1 MKRFPFLLP
10 IFISIIVLF
19 ICQNYACQVKAT
31 QQGEAGVKAY
41 FNQNADIL
49 IQKLKVLET
58 ALDKKEPLP
67 QLQTHFAQARYAY
80 KKNEAL
86 AEYYFQGLTKRLNG
100 PVLPDIKVEDG
111 QVLPPHG
118 FQVIEQSL
126 FSPDTLPTQTL
137 KNEIEILITDVLFMK
152 KSLSETSIQAHHFY
166 ELIQHHIIRIATQGI
181 TGLDT
186 PLSQYA
192 MLEANFSIQ
201 SMVDLCQLYH
211 DNTPLAFTE
220 NSQNA
225 IKYLKN
231 NPDFN
236 SFDRMTFIKQY
247 LMPMSDHF
255 KKTYPPQYIM
265 PKNSKPNPN
274 MALKDMLEG
283 KDWNADFFTTY
294 TTSHTNEPKVALG
307 KALFFEKG
315 LSKNGLMSCG
325 TCHQPDKQF
334 TDGLKKAND
343 FVHSGSLA
351 RNTPT
356 IYYAGLQNSQFYDMR
371 AIYLEDQIETV
382 INNKNEFNLSSDK
395 VAQKVLQNT
404 EYAQLLKTAFPDK
417 NAFGSFEIR
426 NAIAAY
432 VRSQNPFSSPFDDY
446 MRGDSSALSQEAIT
460 GFNLF
465 MGKAKCGTCHFMPI
479 FNGTVPPWFN
489 KSESEVIGVPAT
501 NVFKKATIDPDLGRY
516 GITRLDELKYA
527 FKTPT
532 LRNAAQTA
540 PYMHNGVYDKLE
552 DVIEFYH
559 VGGGVGIGIDL
570 PNQSLPFDNLIL
582 NNNEKQALIR
592 FIEALSDKKQ
602 SDNAVSLNIMQK
614 K

>member
-1 MKRFPFLLP
+1 MKRFPFLIP
-10 IFISIIVLF
+10 IFIGIIALC
-19 ICQNYACQVKAT
+19 IYQNDACQVKAT
-31 QQGEAGVKAY
+31 GQGEAGVKAY
-41 FNQNADIL
+41 FNQNSDIL
-49 IQKLKVLET
+49 IQKLRILET

-67 QLQTHFAQARYAY
+67 QLQAHFAQARYAF
-80 KKNEAL
+80 KKTEAL
-86 AEYYFQGLTKRLNG
+86 TEYYFQGLTKRLNG

-118 FQVIEQSL
+118 FQVIEQYL
-126 FSPDTLPTQTL
+126 FSPDTIPTQTL
-137 KNEIEILITDVLFMK
+137 KNEIAVLITDVLFTK
-152 KSLSETSIQAHHFY
+152 KSLSETAIQAHHFY

-181 TGLDT
+181 AGLDT

-192 MLEANFSIQ
+192 MPEAVFSIQ
-201 SMVDLCQLYH
+201 SLVDLSTLYH
-211 DNTPLAFTE
+211 PNTPIAFTD
-220 NSQNA
+220 NSKNA
-225 IKYLKN
+225 IKYLEN

-236 SFDRMTFIKQY
+236 SFDRLTFIKQY

-255 KKTYPPQYIM
+255 KKTLSPQYIT

-294 TTSHTNEPKVALG
+294 TMSHTNEPKVALG

-334 TDGLKKAND
+334 TDGLKKAAD
-343 FVHSGSLA
+343 FVHNGSLA

-356 IYYAGLQNSQFYDMR
+356 IYYAGLQNNQFYDMR
-371 AIYLEDQIETV
+371 SIYLEDQIETV
-382 INNKNEFNLSSDK
+382 INNKSEFNLSSAK
-395 VAQKVLQNT
+395 VVEKVLKNA

-417 NAFGSFEIR
+417 KEYGSFDIR

-446 MRGDSSALSQEAIT
+446 MRGDSTALSQEAIR

-465 MGKAKCGTCHFMPI
+465 MGKAKCGACHFIPI

-489 KSESEVIGVPAT
+489 KSESEVIGVPAI
-501 NVFKKATIDPDLGRY
+501 NVFKKARIDPDLGRY
-516 GITRLDELKYA
+516 GISKLEELKYA

-532 LRNAAQTA
+532 VRNAAQTA

-559 VGGGVGIGIDL
+559 IGGGVGIGIDL
-570 PNQSLPFDNLIL
+570 PNQSLPFDNLVL
-582 NNNEKQALIR
+582 DNAEKQALIR
-592 FIEALSDKKQ
+592 FIQALSDKK
-602 SDNAVSLNIMQK
+602 
-614 K
+614 